1 MKYLKNSS
9 PSIKFCIADKSDV
22 PLTPNFYEDVKLY
35 RTSETSFDRFLYSRF
50 QAMTQQERIK
60 YAEER
65 IKELKLLIH
74 CWKKCP
80 K

>member
-1 MKYLKNSS
+1 MTYLKNSTRT
-9 PSIKFCIADKSDV
+9 IKFCISDKSDV
-22 PLTPNFYEDVKLY
+22 PLTPNFYKDVKLY
-35 RTSETSFDRFLYSRF
+35 RTFETSADRFLYSRF

-65 IKELKLLIH
+65 IKELQLLIL